1 MANCLLKSSM
11 FTEERSFLAS
21 PLFACRI
28 DRIDLERRLSITEA
42 AVNPG
47 NLVWSELMRVL
58 ITGHKGYIG
67 TVMAPLIADAG
78 HEVVGLDSDLFEQC
92 TFGRPPREFPSIRKD
107 IRDIEPS
114 DLEGFDAVIHLAGL
128 SNDPLGNLN
137 PDLTYDIN
145 YHASVRLARL
155 AKEVGVRRFLFSSSC
170 STYGAAGDKILDET
184 ADFNPV
190 TPYGRSKVLVEQEVA
205 KLAGSNFSPTFLRNA
220 TAYGVSPRLR
230 FDLVL
235 NNLTAWAL
243 TTGRV
248 FIKSDGTPWRPIVH
262 IEDISRAFLAV
273 LNAPL
278 NMVHNQAFNVGRT
291 EENYQIR
298 DLAEIVKETVPG
310 CTIEFATDAGPDKRC
325 YRADF
330 SRIVNALPA
339 FQPKWDAR
347 RGARE
352 LYDAYM
358 KVGLRMEDFEGERY
372 KRIDH
377 IQRLLSS
384 GRLNASLRWQTS
396 DSVGVLQAKSS

>member
-1 MANCLLKSSM
+1 M
-11 FTEERSFLAS
+11 
-21 PLFACRI
+21 RI
-28 DRIDLERRLSITEA
+28 
-42 AVNPG
+42 
-47 NLVWSELMRVL
+47 L

-67 TVMAPLIADAG
+67 TVMAPLLADAG

-92 TFGRPPREFPSIRKD
+92 TFGEAPREFPSIRKD
-107 IRDIEPS
+107 LRDVQAE
-114 DLEGFDAVIHLAGL
+114 DLRGFDAVIHLAGL

-137 PDLTYDIN
+137 PNLTYDIN
-145 YHASVRLARL
+145 HHASVQLARL
-155 AKEVGVRRFLFSSSC
+155 AKEVGVKRYLFSSSC

-184 ADFNPV
+184 AEFNPV
-190 TPYGRSKVLVEQEVA
+190 TPYGRSKVLVEQDVA
-205 KLAGSNFSPTFLRNA
+205 QLASPEFSPVFLRNA

-262 IEDISRAFLAV
+262 IEDISRAFLAA
-273 LNAPL
+273 LEAPREL
-278 NMVHNQAFNVGRT
+278 IHNQAFNVGRS

-310 CTIEFATDAGPDKRC
+310 CTIEFAADAGPDKRC

-330 SRIVNALPA
+330 SRITRVLPA

-352 LYDAYM
+352 LYEAYK
-358 KVGLRMEDFEGERY
+358 KVDLRMEDFEGPRY

-377 IQRLLSS
+377 IQGLLAS
-384 GRLNASLRWQTS
+384 GRLNSDLRWQAVETEH
-396 DSVGVLQAKSS
+396 VLHAKNS